1 MNLYKFFK
9 ELILL
14 IDLLFNRHHFTSK
27 DDNQL
32 SSLPSLV
39 RMVVHFEISVAQL
52 FGGIGQPVYVA
63 DKRSALQDQVC
74 LVSLQDVFAQ
84 AWVVQQADR

>member
-39 RMVVHFEISVAQL
+39 RMVVHFEISVEQL
-52 FGGIGQPVYVA
+52 FGGIGQPVSVA

-84 AWVVQQADR
+84 AWIVQQADR